1 LSKADLS
8 SGTNLSHADLGR
20 ADLTEAN
27 LCGADLRGAN
37 LRDAILTDVI
47 YDKSTH
53 FPMGFNPEPAGA
65 INVEQTLRRETPQSS
80 ESPPQAPVDASSVAS
95 TLINPPIPT
104 PPNPPPVSTSS
115 PTTVQSPSPPVV
127 QSQPSQNQDWQKAA
141 LISGGVGALVASIVG
156 LLIFRSLLPPAS
168 QSPVSS
174 LNTQQD
180 FNSPDVT
187 EPLGVSRAPQSTQP
201 LSQSEAANLI
211 GRWLQAKRSI
221 LAPPYNR
228 QLSDDLTTDVLLN
241 DLNKP
246 NGSISWLQNNNAYY
260 RFGVQ
265 RVDGVEQF
273 STSDVDATIFV
284 KVTEERTLTVNGRID
299 SKETNFSTRRIRY
312 NLKLVDGRW
321 KIADFKVMN

>member
-37 LRDAILTDVI
+37 LRDAILIGVI

-65 INVEQTLRRETPQSS
+65 INVEQPLATETPQS
-80 ESPPQAPVDASSVAS
+80 PQAPVDASSVAS

-115 PTTVQSPSPPVV
+115 PTTVQSPPPPVAH
-127 QSQPSQNQDWQKAA
+127 SQPTQTQDWQKAA

-156 LLIFRSLLPPAS
+156 LLIFRALLPPAS

-180 FNSPDVT
+180 FNSRQVN
-187 EPLGVSRAPQSTQP
+187 EPFGGSQVPQSTQP

-241 DLNKP
+241 DLTKP

-265 RVDGVEQF
+265 RIDGVEEF
-273 STSDVDATIFV
+273 TTSDVDATIFV
-284 KVTEERTLTVNGRID
+284 RVTEERTLMVNGRID
-299 SKETNFSTRRIRY
+299 YKETDFRTRRIRY
-312 NLKLVDGRW
+312 SLRLVDGQW
-321 KIADFKVMN
+321 KIANYEGTN